1 MSKGV
6 GGRSWG
12 QSESADL
19 HFSEISWT
27 RKFGFCD
34 LIRLLANVM
43 LHYHVLPL
51 LFSFLSLTHGAIQ
64 KVCQESF
71 IMDTFCLERGTLLDN
86 PSVKT
91 LANPEKHTLHCL
103 VDVPRC
109 YDSGF
114 EILGPRNTSTGYCRA
129 FALDANGNALAL
141 TLARNT
147 GDCSTCT
154 KSTGGQK
161 VGFRAT
167 VKGTYDDAATTL
179 PYALAVDSVEAASVG
194 CDGVEYTPINPCA
207 TASGSNPLSATQ
219 QLVLAHGS
227 LMMISWGVILPM
239 GVLTAHFLRHRDP
252 TWFKAHRIMQT
263 FGLVCALGG
272 FIIAITQFSVFAP
285 GYYGPVRSEH
295 QMTYC
300 CPVVLYKCHVF
311 RHCVVRATNTHVF
324 CALPCCTVLPFVS
337 QTGPSPWFHGFD
349 CNDSGFVATIECILS
364 SSQPTRRREK

>member
-1 MSKGV
+1 
-6 GGRSWG
+6 
-12 QSESADL
+12 
-19 HFSEISWT
+19 
-27 RKFGFCD
+27 
-34 LIRLLANVM
+34 M
-43 LHYHVLPL
+43 LHRLVPRHVLPL
-51 LFSFLSLTHGAIQ
+51 LSFLSLTHGAIQ

-86 PSVKT
+86 PSVNT

-179 PYALAVDSVEAASVG
+179 PYALTVDSVEDASVG

-219 QLVLAHGS
+219 QLVLLHGS
-227 LMMISWGVILPM
+227 LMMSSWGVILPM

-252 TWFKAHRIMQT
+252 TWFKAHRIMQI

-295 QMTYC
+295 QMTYT
-300 CPVVLYKCHVF
+300 VVLLC
-311 RHCVVRATNTHVF
+311 CTTATCSGIVLYVQRILMF
-324 CALPCCTVLPFVS
+324 FALYPCCTVLPFVS
-337 QTGPSPWFHGFD
+337 QTGPSPWCHGFD

>member
-1 MSKGV
+1 
-6 GGRSWG
+6 
-12 QSESADL
+12 
-19 HFSEISWT
+19 
-27 RKFGFCD
+27 
-34 LIRLLANVM
+34 M

-51 LFSFLSLTHGAIQ
+51 LSFLFLTHGAIQ

-91 LANPEKHTLHCL
+91 LANPEKHTIHCL

-129 FALDANGNALAL
+129 FALDANGNTLAL

-179 PYALAVDSVEAASVG
+179 PYALTVDSVEAASVG

-207 TASGSNPLSATQ
+207 TAPGSTGSGSALSRIQ
-219 QLVLAHGS
+219 KLIIAHGS
-227 LMMISWGVILPM
+227 LMMMSWGVILPV
-239 GVLTAHFLRHRDP
+239 GALTAQFLRHHDS
-252 TWFKAHRIMQT
+252 TWSKAHRIMQM
-263 FGLVCALGG
+263 FGLLCALGG

-324 CALPCCTVLPFVS
+324 CALPLLHCFAICFPNRPKPMV
-337 QTGPSPWFHGFD
+337 PW
-349 CNDSGFVATIECILS
+349 V
-364 SSQPTRRREK
+364 